1 MRLKSHESPRHQGR
15 NDRGRGGTARKKQL
29 DKRNRAL
36 LKKLKQGIGDQPHS
50 CSAGDQP
57 AFLCIALVT
66 EVSLETT
73 HPSQNGIL
81 TSR

>member
-1 MRLKSHESPRHQGR
+1 
-15 NDRGRGGTARKKQL
+15 L

-57 AFLCIALVT
+57 AFLCIIAR
-66 EVSLETT
+66 
-73 HPSQNGIL
+73 GG
-81 TSR
+81 